1 MTKCTP
7 NSSSYNFFEFI
18 FYHFERSDPTSF
30 TLKEFP
36 NQVLEQALA
45 SM

>member
-1 MTKCTP
+1 M
-7 NSSSYNFFEFI
+7 NSFS
-18 FYHFERSDPTSF
+18 YHFERSDPTNF

-36 NQVLEQALA
+36 YQVLEQALA